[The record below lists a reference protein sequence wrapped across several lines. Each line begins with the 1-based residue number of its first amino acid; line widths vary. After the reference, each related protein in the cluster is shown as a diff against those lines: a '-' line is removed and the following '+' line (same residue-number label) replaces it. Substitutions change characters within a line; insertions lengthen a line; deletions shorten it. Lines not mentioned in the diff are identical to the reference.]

1 VGSASGQPGSPGNAS
16 SGQGS
21 GRSSSLLLV
30 AVVVMVTLV
39 LAAFFAVVVLFV
51 RTLGPT
57 APSPTPTAIALAPS
71 PTSLAPTPTGLPGAE
86 PGVLIPDTT
95 KVLSGET
102 VRRLASISADG
113 ALFTFSEPTGQL
125 DELAPGDV
133 IVGDVSEQ
141 APDGFLRRVAKVS
154 REGGQVV
161 VQTNPA
167 TLEDAIEQ
175 GAVQLSA
182 VLTPNDVRAGTQRL
196 GVALSSAAHAL
207 GPDRFVVNMDDV
219 VLLDLDGNLST
230 TGDQVRANGM
240 LLFEPQLDFDLRLRG
255 FRLEELSMVGGAKE
269 RVQLSIASD
278 VQIVDLHEEVEV
290 AAYLFQ
296 PITLWVGWVPVVFTP
311 LLTVNVGLDGSAQVG
326 FDVAVS
332 QEAALSAGLVYAG
345 GRWRP
350 VHEFSNDFTFTPP
363 TVSANIRARGYAGL
377 RFAILVYGVGGPFG
391 QIDAALEL
399 DADIDRV
406 PWWELSGGL
415 GAKAGVRFAILS
427 YQIADYEATVLDLK
441 FPLAQGETYPGGTP
455 TPTGTPPATEPPAP
469 RPTSTPTPTPTAT
482 PTPTFTPTP
491 TLTPTPMLT
500 CPFDA
505 AGAFNSLWQAY
516 RDKLGCPL
524 FQVPKPIQDAEQ
536 PFENGHMFWRQD
548 SDDIYVVYEH
558 GVLAGTYQTFP
569 DSWSEGDPPYAC
581 AASPPPGR
589 LQPIRGFGVVWCSL
603 GGPNVAIGWGLEEE
617 AGFWAGSGDPLVQD
631 FERGVILRDS
641 DGTTQG
647 LAYVLFS
654 SSGTFVRVSY

>member
-1 VGSASGQPGSPGNAS
+1 VGSASGQTGSPGNAS
-16 SGQGS
+16 SGQGG

-30 AVVVMVTLV
+30 GVVVMVTLV

-57 APSPTPTAIALAPS
+57 ALPPTPTAIALAASPAPLTPS
-71 PTSLAPTPTGLPGAE
+71 PTELPSAE

-102 VRRLASISADG
+102 VERLASISADG
-113 ALFTFSEPTGQL
+113 ALFTFTEPTGQL
-125 DELAPGDV
+125 EELAPGDV
-133 IVGDVSEQ
+133 IVGNVSEQ

-161 VQTNPA
+161 VHTNPA
-167 TLEDAIEQ
+167 RIEDAIEQ

-182 VLTPNDVRAGTQRL
+182 VLTPADVRAGTQRP
-196 GVALSSAAHAL
+196 GVALASVAHAL
-207 GPDRFVVNMDDV
+207 GPDRFVVNLDDV

-230 TGDQVRANGM
+230 TDDQARANGM
-240 LLFEPQLDFDLRLRG
+240 FSFEPRLDFDLRLRG
-255 FRLEELSMVGGAKE
+255 FRLEELSMIGGATE
-269 RVQLSIASD
+269 RVQLSITSD
-278 VQIVDLHEEVEV
+278 VQIVDLHEEVAV
-290 AAYLFQ
+290 ATYLFQ
-296 PITLWVGWVPVVFTP
+296 PITLWVGWVPVVFSP
-311 LLTVNVGLDGSAQVG
+311 MLTVHVGLDGSAQVG

-332 QEAALSAGLVYAG
+332 QDATLSAGLVYAG

-363 TVSANIRARGYAGL
+363 TVSANVRARGYVGL

-391 QIDAALEL
+391 QIDGALEL

-415 GAKAGVRFAILS
+415 GAKVGIRFEILS
-427 YQIADYEATVLDLK
+427 YQIADYDATVLDLK
-441 FPLAQGETYPGGTP
+441 FPLARGETYPGGTP
-455 TPTGTPPATEPPAP
+455 ALTATPLATEPPAP
-469 RPTSTPTPTPTAT
+469 RPTSTRTPTPTTT
-482 PTPTFTPTP
+482 PAPTFTPTP
-491 TLTPTPMLT
+491 TLTPTPMPS

-505 AGAFNSLWQAY
+505 AGAFSSLWQTY
-516 RDKLGCPL
+516 RDQLGCPL
-524 FQVPKPIQDAEQ
+524 YQVPKPIQDAEQ
-536 PFENGHMFWRQD
+536 RFQNGHMFWRQD
-548 SDDIYVVYEH
+548 SDDIYVVYEQ
-558 GVLAGTYQTFP
+558 GALVGTYQTFP

-581 AASPPPGR
+581 PASPPPDR

-603 GGPNVAIGWGLEEE
+603 GGPNVAIGWGMEEE

-631 FERGVILRDS
+631 FERGAILRDS
-641 DGTTQG
+641 NGTTQG

-654 SSGTFVRVSY
+654 SIGTFVRVSY